1 MRLEEI
7 RKRYNI
13 TSNDLKEIKVQLK
26 TKIKENH
33 PDNNNHFDSDYFSE
47 LNNDLEYVE
56 NLISDSKNQNTLVP
70 MSEVIHTLAE
80 ILQTPVKKDEDLKEV
95 LNEKLSENIQNRLLI
110 SKKRLR
116 IPRITSTTMAAVITF
131 LWMFPNKAMEHPLIQ
146 ILFGDTGYAGIIF
159 AMVITIVWLSAL
171 ICAIIIWVSSIRRE
185 KMEKE
190 IMDRVKLESV
200 QNKFFMR
207 FLDYI
212 SPDKKFSKLDFME
225 YLSYEMSR
233 EYFYELSRGYS
244 ANWSRKQRKKQRK
257 TLHFNSE
264 EELVQN
270 MTDII
275 LLRAKEYE
283 IITVSKPQG
292 LIECYEIIQD
302 EGDFKI
308 R

>member
-13 TSNDLKEIKVQLK
+13 TSNDLKEIKIQLK

-33 PDNNNHFDSDYFSE
+33 PDNNKHFDSDYFSE
-47 LNNDLEYVE
+47 LNNDLEYIE
-56 NLISDSKNQNTLVP
+56 NLISDSENQNTLVP

-80 ILQTPVKKDEDLKEV
+80 ILQAPVKKDEDLKEV
-95 LNEKLSENIQNRLLI
+95 LNEKLSENIQNRLLS

-116 IPRITSTTMAAVITF
+116 IPRITSTTMVAVITF
-131 LWMFPNKAMEHPLIQ
+131 LWMFPNKVMEHPLIQ
-146 ILFGDTGYAGIIF
+146 ILFGETGYARILFAIF
-159 AMVITIVWLSAL
+159 ITIVWLYAL
-171 ICAIIIWVSSIRRE
+171 IFAVIIWVNSIRRE
-185 KMEKE
+185 KEEKE

-200 QNKFFMR
+200 QNKIFMR
-207 FLDYI
+207 FLDHI

-225 YLSYEMSR
+225 YLAYGMSR
-233 EYFYELSRGYS
+233 RYLV
-244 ANWSRKQRKKQRK
+244 NLSRKQRKKLQ
-257 TLHFNSE
+257 LNPE
-264 EELVQN
+264 DELVKN
-270 MTDII
+270 VADII